1 MIENRVYREI
11 KKILKNYFLDKDY
24 KLVLL
29 FGSFA
34 KGDFHSF
41 SDVDI
46 GIWIEKDELDDKVKL
61 NLELEE
67 ILGKR
72 VDIVNLK
79 DLFKRDSLLSY
90 EIAINHTPIKIADEE
105 LYIDFKTQS
114 YLYYFDRKI
123 LYEIVDKA
131 FLERIRKD
139 DIAKVKKIGR

>member
-11 KKILKNYFLDKDY
+11 IEILKKYFLDKDY

-46 GIWIEKDELDDKVKL
+46 AVWIEKDEIENKIDL

-67 ILGKR
+67 ILGKK

-79 DLFKRDSLLSY
+79 DLFKKDSLLSY
-90 EIAINHTPIKIADEE
+90 EIAINHIPIKIADEE
-105 LYIDFKTQS
+105 LYIDFKSKS
-114 YLYYFDRKI
+114 YLYYFDRKP
-123 LYEIVDKA
+123 LYKMIDKA
-131 FLERIRKD
+131 FKERIEKD
-139 DIAKVKKIGR
+139 DIAKVTKIRR